1 MVHEQPTQSTM
12 NLVADKLSTTNSN
25 KILVSGCYDKTR
37 YASTDAIIDDFGLE
51 TGNGYY
57 NTTGYEK
64 AVAIASMGRSMETRE
79 VLPFVGEFA
88 GRLVKNLSDGLMN
101 VAGSRYG
108 RLEDNSGNLIRF
120 NTDDLTR
127 LNQAKIIAI
136 VNDADT
142 GCNIIAGDCMRN
154 RSGIS
159 VTYTLLFDVV
169 ETAVQK
175 FFDEYAIRC
184 SRLKETEKLKHLLE
198 EKIAEFGVQSD
209 VSYTTVG
216 NEIRFVAKLY
226 YKNIIREIIVNF
238 MIS

>member
-1 MVHEQPTQSTM
+1 
-12 NLVADKLSTTNSN
+12 
-25 KILVSGCYDKTR
+25 VSGCYDKTR

-209 VSYTTVG
+209 VSYTTVDD
-216 NEIRFVAKLY
+216 EIRFVAKLY

-238 MIS
+238 TIS